1 METLRLEYTY
11 RETRVD
17 ADSTNH
23 QATTIS
29 IRLPTVVSSS
39 FSGVK
44 QPRSI
49 VAITQNAEDEESFRQ
64 KHLAIYSS
72 VYHRRF
78 SMSPRSF
85 LWRVV
90 ENLRVLSIRVVDLS
104 IPKNV
109 VDSYTYTLRFTF
121 PHSISPTC
129 IAFSDSKER
138 DVLSV
143 FVLTD
148 SKQIWT
154 LSLRPDFFS
163 KTSSM
168 DQSMLDWCDVYSPR
182 SLGIKTPYRLVALN
196 ENELLISFHDGALAR
211 LERNEDTTGSPW
223 KEQQYNEG
231 GWSHSFRSMVP
242 FHGASGIYHEG
253 HYVQPS
259 AATSIASTVKTFD
272 SITYIFTVTIDHRL
286 RIWNL
291 DTGKIAYTGDILTQE
306 LEFQDEA
313 KQIIDPSQSR
323 LVQVIN
329 NKRVGTL
336 CITYSPISSG
346 EFKFWDVAPEIDGS
360 LTLTDLLPNSTL
372 IPQAPSS
379 EIWTVADFVAIHDRA
394 YDDRINIWVL
404 WKNNVT
410 YQLLKLEFSTRV
422 DAHVQNVWTEGW
434 KAVALD
440 QLRDTPIP
448 KILDCDP
455 SDVTDKWLEFI
466 LYPGRFSTATIE
478 TGLAIYEQGLG
489 IEKDISCKSRSLP
502 DRICTSIASTAI
514 LARSSDGS
522 LDFDQFRSAT
532 HTQWMRFYRLLID
545 LHDQR
550 GEALSL
556 VIDPDGETPWVILA
570 DGLSII
576 RESSHLEKIW
586 HKSTSLIDKKD
597 RVPLLL
603 FAAANFRNSIS
614 ETFSFACNSFLREE
628 VCQEPRFTLRTRMQ
642 QFYERCDFAT
652 HIGDEEFEELLRNLD
667 GDFTNITV
675 EVYTAIIELMSPFK
689 NKDKNSKKSQKDSVL
704 TKFGNQII
712 VKGIQQIVLLYR
724 SICIDQLILLILIE
738 NEIVNNEDEEERVIQ
753 IETAPIYNKLIFIL
767 SRLELISWLT
777 STQILLPG
785 IKNSATATHSSTF
798 SLLKT
803 NPITTISNNT
813 AVVTNPNP
821 KLKDS
826 HQKTT
831 KLNPET
837 VTIFE
842 GFLGRL
848 FSLDR
853 STIAKKYHRNLS
865 AHITEILVKISTTTT
880 TTNTYFSNLQN
891 CNINNDNDND
901 DDSKY
906 ELCPTAIQC
915 FLLKHER
922 PDLAL
927 DCAMQFVDNDP
938 FPTYILG
945 RVYLAAME
953 LSTAALFF
961 KKAAVGMA
969 LSNPLKQHDQQQR
982 SSSYIEII
990 DFLTESEIQLFFN
1003 SGLAKYYFHIMTL
1016 FQKGQF
1022 YSYVTEFAQLSH
1034 QLLGADNG
1042 HGDENIRKQIQS
1054 HLFNAALYTAR
1065 YDVAYS
1071 ALTQFTNP
1079 TLQNTSLRT
1088 LITKMCE
1095 TSNSSYLI
1103 ELPFVGMQ
1111 DRVDSILSQKCHET
1125 INILSG
1131 IPYHKILY
1139 AWRIKQSNFRGA
1151 ASVLLNR
1158 LQRLRQLENADQM
1171 IESHQLE
1178 TPITQQYISLINTLC
1193 CVDPKQA
1200 WVFQEAEKSEN
1211 QTSMRQGQMP
1221 KRKVITLSDLRSDYQ
1236 AELDRLAAIHNNQF
1250 QFEGGDAM
1258 NIL

>member
-1 METLRLEYTY
+1 METLRLEYAY

-17 ADSTNH
+17 ADSTNY
-23 QATTIS
+23 QATTVS
-29 IRLPTVVSSS
+29 IRLPSVVSSS

-49 VAITQNAEDEESFRQ
+49 VAITQNAEDEKSFRQ
-64 KHLAIYSS
+64 KHLATYSS
-72 VYHRRF
+72 VYHRRYHK
-78 SMSPRSF
+78 SPQSF

-90 ENLRVLSIRVVDLS
+90 EDLKVLSIRVVDLS
-104 IPKNV
+104 IPKDV
-109 VDSYTYTLRFTF
+109 VDSYIYTLRFTF
-121 PHSISPTC
+121 PHPISPTC

-138 DVLSV
+138 DLLSV

-163 KTSSM
+163 KSSSM
-168 DQSMLDWCDVYSPR
+168 DENLMDWCNVYSPR

-196 ENELLISFHDGALAR
+196 EDELIISFHDGALAR
-211 LERNEDTTGSPW
+211 LERNGETIGSPW

-242 FHGASGIYHEG
+242 FHSASGIYYEG

-259 AATSIASTVKTFD
+259 AATSIASSVKTID
-272 SITYIFTVTIDHRL
+272 GITYIFTVTIDHRL

-291 DTGKIAYTGDILTQE
+291 DTGKIAYSGDILTQE
-306 LEFQDEA
+306 LESQDEE
-313 KQIIDPSQSR
+313 KQLVDPSQSR
-323 LVQVIN
+323 LVEVIS
-329 NKRVGTL
+329 KKHVGTL

-346 EFKFWDVAPEIDGS
+346 EFKLWDVVAGIDGS
-360 LTLTDLLPNSTL
+360 LTLTDLLPNITL

-379 EIWTVADFVAIHDRA
+379 DIWTVADFAVIHDKTNT
-394 YDDRINIWVL
+394 DKINIWVL

-410 YQLLKLEFSTRV
+410 YQLLKLKFSTKA
-422 DAHVQNVWTEGW
+422 DTHVQNFWNKGW

-448 KILDCDP
+448 KILACDP

-489 IEKDISCKSRSLP
+489 MEKDISCKSRSLV

-514 LARSSDGS
+514 LARSSDRS

-545 LHDQR
+545 LQDQR

-556 VIDPDGETPWVILA
+556 IIDPDKETPWVILA
-570 DGLSII
+570 DGISII

-586 HKSTSLIDKKD
+586 HKSTSRIDKKD

-603 FAAANFRNSIS
+603 FAAANFRNSIP
-614 ETFSFACNSFLREE
+614 ETLFFACNSFLREE
-628 VCQEPRFTLRTRMQ
+628 VYQEPRYTLRTRMQ
-642 QFYERCDFAT
+642 QFYEKCDFAT
-652 HIGDEEFEELLRNLD
+652 HIGDEEFEELQRNLD
-667 GDFTNITV
+667 GDFTNITL
-675 EVYTAIIELMSPFK
+675 EAYTAIIKLMSPF
-689 NKDKNSKKSQKDSVL
+689 NNIDKNSRFSQQFSVP

-712 VKGIQQIVLLYR
+712 VKGIQQIVQLYR

-738 NEIVNNEDEEERVIQ
+738 NEIINNEDEEDRVIQ
-753 IETAPIYNKLIFIL
+753 IETAPIYNQFIYIL

-777 STQILLPG
+777 NSQILLPG
-785 IKNSATATHSSTF
+785 IKKQAITTPSSAL

-803 NPITTISNNT
+803 NSSIAISNNT
-813 AVVTNPNP
+813 NLVTNPNV
-821 KLKDS
+821 KLRDS
-826 HQKTT
+826 YQNIT

-842 GFLGRL
+842 GYFGRL

-853 STIAKKYHRNLS
+853 STIAKNFRQSLS
-865 AHITEILVKISTTTT
+865 AHITEILVRISTNTITTCYDDIQNSNID
-880 TTNTYFSNLQN
+880 TNT
-891 CNINNDNDND
+891 DND
-901 DDSKY
+901 DDDDIQY
-906 ELCPTAIQC
+906 ELYPTAIQC
-915 FLLKHER
+915 FLLKHDR

-927 DCAMQFVDNDP
+927 DCAMRFVDNDP

-945 RVYLAAME
+945 RIYLATME
-953 LSTAALFF
+953 VSTAASYF

-969 LSNPLKQHDQQQR
+969 LSNPLKWQDQQQR
-982 SSSYIEII
+982 SSRYFESLDY
-990 DFLTESEIQLFFN
+990 LTESDTKLLFN
-1003 SGLAKYYFHIMTL
+1003 SGLAKYYFHITTL

-1022 YSYVTEFAQLSH
+1022 YSYVTEFAQLSC
-1034 QLLGADNG
+1034 QFLGADNSQK
-1042 HGDENIRKQIQS
+1042 DENFRKQIYS
-1054 HLFNAALYTAR
+1054 LLFDSALYTAR

-1071 ALTQFTNP
+1071 ALTLFTNP
-1079 TLQNTSLRT
+1079 ILQKKSLRS

-1111 DRVDSILSQKCHET
+1111 DMVDSILNQKCHDT
-1125 INILSG
+1125 TNILSG

-1139 AWRIKQSNFRGA
+1139 AWRIRQNNFRGA

-1158 LQRLRQLENADQM
+1158 LQRLRQLESADQM

-1200 WVFQEAEKSEN
+1200 WVFQEADN
-1211 QTSMRQGQMP
+1211 QTSMRQGQSS
-1221 KRKVITLSDLRSDYQ
+1221 KRQVNTLSDLRNDYQ
-1236 AELDRLAAIHNNQF
+1236 AELDRLAAIYNNQF
-1250 QFEGGDAM
+1250 QLEGSDAM

>member
-1 METLRLEYTY
+1 METPRLEYTY

-49 VAITQNAEDEESFRQ
+49 VAITQNAEDEKSFRQ
-64 KHLAIYSS
+64 KHLATYSS

-78 SMSPRSF
+78 YMSPRSF

-109 VDSYTYTLRFTF
+109 VDSYIYTLRFTF
-121 PHSISPTC
+121 PHPISPTC

-138 DVLSV
+138 DLLSV

-168 DQSMLDWCDVYSPR
+168 DENIMDWCNVYSPR
-182 SLGIKTPYRLVALN
+182 SLGIKTPYRLVALS
-196 ENELLISFHDGALAR
+196 EDELLISFHDGALAR
-211 LERNEDTTGSPW
+211 LERAEDKTGSPW

-242 FHGASGIYHEG
+242 FHSASGIYYEG

-259 AATSIASTVKTFD
+259 AATSIASSVKTID
-272 SITYIFTVTIDHRL
+272 STTYVFTVTIDHRL

-291 DTGKIAYTGDILTQE
+291 DTGKIAYSGDILTQE
-306 LEFQDEA
+306 LESQDEA
-313 KQIIDPSQSR
+313 KQLIDPSQSR
-323 LVQVIN
+323 LVQVIS
-329 NKRVGTL
+329 NKYVGTL

-346 EFKFWDVAPEIDGS
+346 EFKLWDVVAESDGS
-360 LTLTDLLPNSTL
+360 LTLIDLLPNSAL

-379 EIWTVADFVAIHDRA
+379 EIWTVADFVVIHDIT
-394 YDDRINIWVL
+394 YEDRISIWVL

-410 YQLLKLEFSTRV
+410 YQLLKLEFSTKV
-422 DAHVQNVWTEGW
+422 NTYVQNAWTEDW

-448 KILDCDP
+448 KILACDP
-455 SDVTDKWLEFI
+455 ADVTDKWLEFI

-489 IEKDISCKSRSLP
+489 MEKDISCKSRSLV

-514 LARSSDGS
+514 LARSSDES
-522 LDFDQFRSAT
+522 LDFDQFRGAT

-545 LHDQR
+545 LQDQR

-586 HKSTSLIDKKD
+586 HKSTSRIDKID

-603 FAAANFRNSIS
+603 FAAANFRNSIP
-614 ETFSFACNSFLREE
+614 ETLFFACNSFLREE
-628 VCQEPRFTLRTRMQ
+628 IYQEPRFTLRARMQ

-652 HIGDEEFEELLRNLD
+652 HIGDEEFEELLRNLN

-689 NKDKNSKKSQKDSVL
+689 DKDRNLSLSQQFSVP

-712 VKGIQQIVLLYR
+712 VKGIQQLVGLYR

-738 NEIVNNEDEEERVIQ
+738 NEIINNEDEEERVIQ
-753 IETAPIYNKLIFIL
+753 IETAPIYNQLISIL

-777 STQILLPG
+777 NTQILLPG
-785 IKNSATATHSSTF
+785 IKNSATTTPSSTLSF
-798 SLLKT
+798 LKK
-803 NPITTISNNT
+803 NSTTAISNEMSI
-813 AVVTNPNP
+813 VTNSNA

-826 HQKTT
+826 HQYTT

-842 GFLGRL
+842 GYLGRL

-853 STIAKKYHRNLS
+853 STIAKKYDLNLS
-865 AHITEILVKISTTTT
+865 AYITEILVQISTTTA
-880 TTNTYFSNLQN
+880 TYHNDLQN
-891 CNINNDNDND
+891 GNINNDNDKD
-901 DDSKY
+901 DDGQY

-915 FLLKHER
+915 FLLKHDR

-927 DCAMQFVDNDP
+927 DCAMRFVDNDP

-953 LSTAALFF
+953 LSIAASFF

-969 LSNPLKQHDQQQR
+969 LSNSSRKKDQQRR
-982 SSSYIEII
+982 SFRYFQSIEY
-990 DFLTESEIQLFFN
+990 LTESEIKLLFN
-1003 SGLAKYYFHIMTL
+1003 SGLANYYFHIMTL

-1022 YSYVTEFAQLSH
+1022 YSYVTEFAQLSC
-1034 QLLGADNG
+1034 QFLRAENS
-1042 HGDENIRKQIQS
+1042 HGDENIRKQIHS
-1054 HLFNAALYTAR
+1054 HLFNAALNTAR

-1071 ALTQFTNP
+1071 ALALFTNQ

-1111 DRVDSILSQKCHET
+1111 DRVDSILSQKCHDT
-1125 INILSG
+1125 TNILSG

-1139 AWRIKQSNFRGA
+1139 AWRIKQNNFRGA
-1151 ASVLLNR
+1151 ASILLNR
-1158 LQRLRQLENADQM
+1158 LQRLRQLEKADQI

-1200 WVFQEAEKSEN
+1200 WIFQEAEKSDN
-1211 QTSMRQGQMP
+1211 QNSMRQGLSS
-1221 KRKVITLSDLRSDYQ
+1221 KRQIITLSELRNDYQ
-1236 AELDRLAAIHNNQF
+1236 EELDRLAAIHNNQF